1 MFGGVESR
9 GGGGSCIGEYLLC
22 LWVKIMWVRSGL
34 AMEITVGL
42 WWVSGGDQG
51 RGCKLVVAVRA
62 VLFWLLIAMNLLL
75 LITVDIYFILFY
87 FIEIKSR
94 NFIVEKKYKY
104 VTTLRQ
110 DN

>member
-1 MFGGVESR
+1 MFGGVESC

-22 LWVKIMWVRSGL
+22 LWVKIKWVRSGL

-42 WWVSGGDQG
+42 WRVSGGDQG

-75 LITVDIYFILFY
+75 LINVDFFFLVDLILGWVLVVLLVCF
-87 FIEIKSR
+87 FFFFLVR
-94 NFIVEKKYKY
+94 
-104 VTTLRQ
+104 
-110 DN
+110 

>member
-51 RGCKLVVAVRA
+51 RGCKLVVAVRV

-75 LITVDIYFILFY
+75 LITMDIYLFIY
-87 FIEIKSR
+87 F
-94 NFIVEKKYKY
+94 F
-104 VTTLRQ
+104 
-110 DN
+110 